1 MNLLAILVIG
11 LVIWAMATGK
21 VPKPDKRQTAALALG
36 AIGVALLA
44 RGKALPA
51 AALIAAG
58 MALWPW
64 GTKAAV
70 TSANMSAEEA
80 RALLGVAADADAET
94 IRAAHR
100 RLIGQTHPDK
110 GGTEELAR
118 RINRARDIALSAI
131 APPSMNDKSDNES

>member
-1 MNLLAILVIG
+1 MNLIAILVIG

-21 VPKPDKRQTAALALG
+21 VPKPGKRQSAAIALG

-64 GTKAAV
+64 GAKSPAI
-70 TSANMSAEEA
+70 SANMSADEA
-80 RALLGVAADADAET
+80 RALLGVAADADADA

-118 RINRARDIALSAI
+118 RINRARDVALSAI
-131 APPSMNDKSDNES
+131 TSPSMNDKSGNES